1 MKDIMCGI
9 MKFTMDNGSITEYI
23 NMNEFTD
30 IQYHSDK
37 NMITFQKLV
46 NDKPHV
52 EIRLNVDKE
61 SVCLL

>member
-1 MKDIMCGI
+1 MKEIMCNI
-9 MKFTMDNGSITEYI
+9 MKFTMDNGAITEYI

-52 EIRLNVDKE
+52 QIRLNVDKE
-61 SVCLL
+61 SICLL

>member
-1 MKDIMCGI
+1 MCNI
-9 MKFTMDNGSITEYI
+9 MKFTMDNGTIIEYI